1 MGQRITIVLDAD
13 AARLLPDLAGSSR
26 KQGEYLSGLI
36 RAAAANA
43 EHPPAADLDGLRLQ
57 VSLLAGQVASLAG
70 RLSALES
77 RLDHGAG

>member
-1 MGQRITIVLDAD
+1 MAQRITIMLDDD
-13 AARLLPDLAGSSR
+13 AAGMLPRLAGSSR

-57 VSLLAGQVASLAG
+57 VSLLAGQVAGLAG

-77 RLDHGAG
+77 QLDHRAG